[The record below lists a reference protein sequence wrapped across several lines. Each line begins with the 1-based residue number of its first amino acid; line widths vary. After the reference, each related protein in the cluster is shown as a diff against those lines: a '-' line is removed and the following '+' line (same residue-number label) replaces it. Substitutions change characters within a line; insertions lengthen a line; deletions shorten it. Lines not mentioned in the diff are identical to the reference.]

1 MHTHSSP
8 PPSQAATSGLGG
20 GQDMLHAGGLV
31 LPWFFRQPAS
41 VFPRGLLPAGLH
53 CLPTPMAHPAP
64 TRSAL
69 TFWAPGPWPRVLL
82 VPRAP
87 SHVLRASAARP
98 TLLPALCG
106 EPGTVPGC
114 LGAQPGQ
121 GELSSGVCVGG
132 CWSEAGA
139 KGRSEPQV
147 PGGQPPLQP
156 SPPPPTS
163 HSLSPES
170 YKGADNTSGLV
181 KTVMCR
187 SPQTN
192 KSPYLFI

>member
-1 MHTHSSP
+1 MFFSLTALGPACLVWPSSAELQRLALQQRLHSMAAAPEEAPCTRTHP
-8 PPSQAATSGLGG
+8 PPPITGCNLRLGG
-20 GQDMLHAGGLV
+20 RARHAACWRPGTAMV
-31 LPWFFRQPAS
+31 LPPAS

-139 KGRSEPQV
+139 KGGSEPQV
-147 PGGQPPLQP
+147 PGGQPPLF
-156 SPPPPTS
+156 
-163 HSLSPES
+163 L
-170 YKGADNTSGLV
+170 
-181 KTVMCR
+181 
-187 SPQTN
+187 
-192 KSPYLFI
+192 

>member
-1 MHTHSSP
+1 MHTQLPAPPPPIPGCNLRLGEGKTCCMLAAWYCHGSSP
-8 PPSQAATSGLGG
+8 AN
-20 GQDMLHAGGLV
+20 
-31 LPWFFRQPAS
+31 

-139 KGRSEPQV
+139 KGGSEPQV
-147 PGGQPPLQP
+147 PGGQPPSSPRQP
-156 SPPPPTS
+156 PQHPTPCL
-163 HSLSPES
+163 LSPI
-170 YKGADNTSGLV
+170 KA
-181 KTVMCR
+181 
-187 SPQTN
+187 QTTRV
-192 KSPYLFI
+192 I